1 MAALPSS
8 PILQFGTS
16 RFLQAHVDLFV
27 HQALEQ
33 EQALGRVTVVQT
45 TGSAASAQ
53 RLAAFNA
60 PGGYPVRIRGREDGA
75 VVDREHRV
83 TAIEAGLHADRDW
96 ATICELG
103 ATSVQVIISNTGDR
117 GYELCAVDGPSLLD
131 GAAAPRSFPAKLLV
145 LLHRR
150 YLRGAAPLTLYPC
163 ELVANN
169 GAVLRDVVRKL
180 ALAWKL
186 DNSFIVYLS
195 MTCVWINSLVDRIV
209 SEAIDPAGAVAEPY
223 AIWVIEAK
231 RRMVLPC
238 VHPHIVVTD
247 RLEPYERRKLFLLNA
262 GHTFLAEHWLAYRR
276 PKDETVLQAMS
287 DPALRAELE
296 ALWEEEVL
304 PVFDQLG
311 EAGTARTY
319 LAQVRDRFC
328 NPFLA
333 HRLADIAQNHEEK
346 KRRRL
351 LPVVALANELGL
363 TLPQPRL
370 RAALQLAAARHHS
383 GAGMP

>member
-1 MAALPSS
+1 
-8 PILQFGTS
+8 
-16 RFLQAHVDLFV
+16 
-27 HQALEQ
+27 
-33 EQALGRVTVVQT
+33 
-45 TGSAASAQ
+45 
-53 RLAAFNA
+53 
-60 PGGYPVRIRGREDGA
+60 
-75 VVDREHRV
+75 
-83 TAIEAGLHADRDW
+83 
-96 ATICELG
+96 
-103 ATSVQVIISNTGDR
+103 
-117 GYELCAVDGPSLLD
+117 
-131 GAAAPRSFPAKLLV
+131 
-145 LLHRR
+145 
-150 YLRGAAPLTLYPC
+150 
-163 ELVANN
+163 
-169 GAVLRDVVRKL
+169 
-180 ALAWKL
+180 
-186 DNSFIVYLS
+186 
-195 MTCVWINSLVDRIV
+195 
-209 SEAIDPAGAVAEPY
+209 
-223 AIWVIEAK
+223 
-231 RRMVLPC
+231 MVLPC

-311 EAGTARTY
+311 EAGIARTY